1 MPSETMEWS
10 GSTTCTA
17 KATAPVCGK
26 CGGSLALVA
35 KLPAIRLLPLVEV
48 YKCALCNHVV
58 TLRP

>member
-1 MPSETMEWS
+1 MV
-10 GSTTCTA
+10 TTCTA